1 MRHTEATWWARRLV
15 LLATHWL
22 PVGDVRLHHRLELLS
37 GLWGESRRRQAAY
50 ALGLVL
56 HTRRLTHDVRE
67 AEGLIRHGVPLTCRL
82 NLHHVWRLES
92 TEDGHRYKACRR
104 CHKDNP
110 FVGLALDVR
119 NISVP

>member
-1 MRHTEATWWARRLV
+1 VLVRAR
-15 LLATHWL
+15 
-22 PVGDVRLHHRLELLS
+22 G
-37 GLWGESRRRQAAY
+37 
-50 ALGLVL
+50 
-56 HTRRLTHDVRE
+56 LTHEVRE
-67 AEGLIRHGVPLTCRL
+67 AEGVVGDGVQLTCRL
-82 NLHHVWRLES
+82 NLRHVWRLQS